1 MDNSIASRLE
11 NYINDQLSLKH
22 AYDDFTQE
30 ISEGVL
36 ITLANWL
43 TNKTALA
50 FEYGKVST
58 TYFAGLVLK

>member
-30 ISEGVL
+30 ISEGIL
-36 ITLANWL
+36 ITLAN
-43 TNKTALA
+43 
-50 FEYGKVST
+50 
-58 TYFAGLVLK
+58 